1 MKPYTAAILG
11 GSGSVGQCI
20 LRSLLKDTNCQQ
32 VLLVSRRPLDDL
44 VQDRVKVE
52 VCNPLDDM
60 DKSNLQDLLKKMDT
74 KIAFNAM
81 GAGAPSQVSKE
92 ELFKIDVTIPTL
104 FTEQCQ
110 KAGRISHFCILSG
123 GGADSSAQWSN
134 LTKTAAGGGWY
145 AHCKGVIE
153 ENTIA
158 AGFKYVFIAQP
169 GALLGSPHT
178 PPFMSYIP
186 SFLIPEK
193 YSSAQISDIAEGMV
207 RSTVNAYQKDAA
219 GVVRVAGGIPISK
232 AD

>member
-11 GSGSVGQCI
+11 GSGSVGKCI
-20 LRSLLKDTNCQQ
+20 LKTLLKDTNCQQ

-44 VQDRVKVE
+44 VQDRVQVA

-60 DKSNLQDLLKKMDT
+60 SIQDRLKQMDA

-81 GAGAPSQVSKE
+81 GVGAPSQVSQE
-92 ELFKIDVTIPTL
+92 ELFLIDVTIPTL
-104 FTEQCQ
+104 FTEQCR
-110 KAGRISHFCILSG
+110 KAGTISHFGILSG
-123 GGADSSAQWSN
+123 VGADASAQWSN

-145 AHCKGVIE
+145 SHCKGVVE
-153 ENTIA
+153 ENTVK

-178 PPFMSYIP
+178 PSMMSWIP

-193 YSSAQISDIAEGMV
+193 YSSAQIGDIAEGMV
-207 RSTVNAYQKDAA
+207 RATVNAYQNDTP
-219 GVVRVAGGIPISK
+219 GVVRVSGGIPISK
-232 AD
+232 AK